1 MKSALFT
8 RPGLRIERITPH
20 EGPTPVFNAWK
31 PHRAQAFTDTK
42 KLLKFAAWPRSTPT
56 GQELRE
62 WVASFEIDP
71 PTEAEQ
77 TEVQPNENTKT
88 II

>member
-20 EGPTPVFNAWK
+20 EGPTPVWNAWR
-31 PHRAQAFTDTK
+31 PNRSECFTDTA
-42 KLLKFAAWPRSTPT
+42 KLIRFCKWPKSTPT

-62 WVASFEIDP
+62 WVASFELVP
-71 PTEAEQ
+71 PKQAEQ
-77 TEVQPNENTKT
+77 TEVQPNDNTRT